1 MTGELVLGY
10 LSSTLYTSQPKAG
23 AANDNDFFFTTADG
37 IPPTKSNYADSY
49 LSGEFRSTNMQ
60 LECLAG
66 GDDMFFFCPAD
77 PATALTSVLVLAIS
91 KPIGCIL
98 PVVTVVYI

>member
-1 MTGELVLGY
+1 
-10 LSSTLYTSQPKAG
+10 
-23 AANDNDFFFTTADG
+23 
-37 IPPTKSNYADSY
+37 
-49 LSGEFRSTNMQ
+49 MQ

-77 PATALTSVLVLAIS
+77 PATGLTSVFVLAIS
-91 KPIGCIL
+91 KPIGCIF